1 MEGPRPEEKDEAA
14 HQGGLPKV
22 ETNSGRAGTG
32 GSSLP
37 GAFGA
42 RHHLW
47 CATATR
53 LASRGCG
60 NSAPH
65 LDLVLRFRA
74 SRGSEEP
81 WSSIYRPIPV
91 LLGVSTLVER
101 FAAFDRIP
109 ALALRQLLAERRN

>member
-1 MEGPRPEEKDEAA
+1 MAGPRPEEKDEAA
-14 HQGGLPKV
+14 DQGGLPKV
-22 ETNSGRAGTG
+22 KMNSGRAGAG
-32 GSSLP
+32 KNSLP
-37 GAFGA
+37 GASGA

-47 CATATR
+47 CATATEF
-53 LASRGCG
+53 ASQDCG

-81 WSSIYRPIPV
+81 WSSIYRLIPV
-91 LLGVSTLVER
+91 LFGVSRLVER

-109 ALALRQLLAERRN
+109 ALA